1 MQKNKAPSFP
11 IPTEAEEQIALFEW
25 ARLQTGRFPE
35 LALLYHVPNGGSRN
49 KIEAARL
56 RAQGVKSGVP
66 DLCLPVARGASHGLY
81 IELKRQRGGR
91 ISEEQVRW
99 INGLLKQGYA
109 AAICKG
115 WQEAAKRDYRL
126 STAENGGLKM
136 AKKKAGISE
145 EVREAIN
152 EAARAGAYE
161 AYKNTA
167 GAYVNYFKAMETL
180 LYNYKKLA
188 ALVADEEGYCEVEY
202 HAGRKT
208 FAAGSKSTGYYEQKT
223 EADIIA
229 EMQEEKRRQYRETKY
244 GFERLER
251 AINLYRDRKEFTVVR
266 MYYFGE
272 DYEGKPRENG
282 KPYTWEELAFELEEA
297 GVLKGV
303 KTACRWR
310 NKIVNDMAVCVFGIA
325 AAVSAATYRRRAG
338 E

>member
-1 MQKNKAPSFP
+1 
-11 IPTEAEEQIALFEW
+11 
-25 ARLQTGRFPE
+25 
-35 LALLYHVPNGGSRN
+35 
-49 KIEAARL
+49 
-56 RAQGVKSGVP
+56 
-66 DLCLPVARGASHGLY
+66 
-81 IELKRQRGGR
+81 
-91 ISEEQVRW
+91 
-99 INGLLKQGYA
+99 
-109 AAICKG
+109 
-115 WQEAAKRDYRL
+115 
-126 STAENGGLKM
+126 M

-272 DYEGKPRENG
+272 DYEGKPRESG
-282 KPYTWEELAFELEEA
+282 KPYTWEELAFDLEEV

-325 AAVSAATYRRRAG
+325 AAVSAATYRRKAG

>member
-1 MQKNKAPSFP
+1 
-11 IPTEAEEQIALFEW
+11 
-25 ARLQTGRFPE
+25 
-35 LALLYHVPNGGSRN
+35 
-49 KIEAARL
+49 
-56 RAQGVKSGVP
+56 
-66 DLCLPVARGASHGLY
+66 
-81 IELKRQRGGR
+81 
-91 ISEEQVRW
+91 
-99 INGLLKQGYA
+99 
-109 AAICKG
+109 
-115 WQEAAKRDYRL
+115 
-126 STAENGGLKM
+126 M
-136 AKKKAGISE
+136 AKKKTGISE
-145 EVREAIN
+145 ELREAIN

-161 AYKNTA
+161 AYKDTV

-188 ALVADEEGYCEVEY
+188 ALVANEEAYCEVEY

-208 FAAGSKSTGYYEQKT
+208 FAAGRKSTGYYEQKT
-223 EADIIA
+223 EADIVA

-272 DYEGKPRENG
+272 DYEGKPRESG
-282 KPYTWEELAFELEEA
+282 KPYTWEELAFDLEEV

-325 AAVSAATYRRRAG
+325 AAVSAATYRRKAG

>member
-1 MQKNKAPSFP
+1 
-11 IPTEAEEQIALFEW
+11 
-25 ARLQTGRFPE
+25 
-35 LALLYHVPNGGSRN
+35 
-49 KIEAARL
+49 
-56 RAQGVKSGVP
+56 
-66 DLCLPVARGASHGLY
+66 
-81 IELKRQRGGR
+81 
-91 ISEEQVRW
+91 
-99 INGLLKQGYA
+99 
-109 AAICKG
+109 
-115 WQEAAKRDYRL
+115 
-126 STAENGGLKM
+126 M

-202 HAGRKT
+202 HVGRKT

-251 AINLYRDRKEFTVVR
+251 AINLYRDHKEFTVVR

>member
-1 MQKNKAPSFP
+1 
-11 IPTEAEEQIALFEW
+11 
-25 ARLQTGRFPE
+25 
-35 LALLYHVPNGGSRN
+35 
-49 KIEAARL
+49 
-56 RAQGVKSGVP
+56 
-66 DLCLPVARGASHGLY
+66 
-81 IELKRQRGGR
+81 
-91 ISEEQVRW
+91 
-99 INGLLKQGYA
+99 
-109 AAICKG
+109 
-115 WQEAAKRDYRL
+115 
-126 STAENGGLKM
+126 M
-136 AKKKAGISE
+136 AKKKTGISE
-145 EVREAIN
+145 ELREAIN

-161 AYKNTA
+161 AYKDTV

-188 ALVADEEGYCEVEY
+188 ALVADEEAYCEVEY

-223 EADIIA
+223 EADIVA

-272 DYEGKPRENG
+272 DYEGKPRESG
-282 KPYTWEELAFELEEA
+282 KPYTWEELAFDLEEV

-325 AAVSAATYRRRAG
+325 AAVSCLLYTSPSPRDCS
-338 E
+338 

>member
-1 MQKNKAPSFP
+1 
-11 IPTEAEEQIALFEW
+11 
-25 ARLQTGRFPE
+25 
-35 LALLYHVPNGGSRN
+35 
-49 KIEAARL
+49 
-56 RAQGVKSGVP
+56 
-66 DLCLPVARGASHGLY
+66 
-81 IELKRQRGGR
+81 
-91 ISEEQVRW
+91 
-99 INGLLKQGYA
+99 
-109 AAICKG
+109 
-115 WQEAAKRDYRL
+115 
-126 STAENGGLKM
+126 M

-251 AINLYRDRKEFTVVR
+251 QGIHRGSYVLLRRGLRRQAAREWKAIHV
-266 MYYFGE
+266 G
-272 DYEGKPRENG
+272 
-282 KPYTWEELAFELEEA
+282 
-297 GVLKGV
+297 
-303 KTACRWR
+303 
-310 NKIVNDMAVCVFGIA
+310 GI
-325 AAVSAATYRRRAG
+325 SLRA
-338 E
+338 